1 MRRSCSSEHDA
12 GLHGEDAT
20 VVHVSCV
27 RVDDVVQSQSS
38 WDDDG
43 SKRSRMVLRTKRR
56 RRTRMTD
63 AGFSA
68 NRWPLLVTA
77 CLAGFR
83 CGRVPVSPS
92 AAFGFSVPAI
102 HHVKQPKN
110 SAFDSASEDYDNTC
124 LQLFSQDFE
133 RDDGG
138 SGGMSNEISGMA
150 ADQYQDQDQDGA
162 NESLRTGLDALISAQ
177 VDEDISREAI
187 GDKDNSTSGGGIRS
201 SSSSNGVASMAASTP
216 SDDDTQSTIVWDV
229 YVCQSKPCKERG
241 AGATLDAFVGLAPS
255 DYVQVHAAIIGKTRG
270 KGPIVRCLRRTPAGA
285 NNGKAESRDN
295 VDDDAQSNNESLLDA
310 FEVSNVDSVD
320 KVYRILTKHMGLDGK
335 VDSTACECLRWN
347 YQGNSHLERNEVT
360 QAIACYDK
368 AIGTGYTDQEG
379 VVLLMRS
386 TAYLKRSFQ
395 HQAEL
400 RKVVEELEVMVP
412 RPENLQALFV
422 TAKQNPMLARALH
435 EKVVRDSRLQEK
447 KFRALKFRHSLY
459 EFALLH
465 AAQESLRATQLL
477 PHYSKAW
484 VRAGDALAEL
494 RKLRE
499 AARYYERAM
508 ETDDGLVES
517 LMPVVE
523 RLRASQ
529 QFLDEAR
536 AMGWPEDTLRLALD
550 VSG

>member
-1 MRRSCSSEHDA
+1 MCRCCSSEHDA
-12 GLHGEDAT
+12 HGEDAT
-20 VVHVSCV
+20 VASMLTSCV
-27 RVDDVVQSQSS
+27 RVEVANDVVVPLPSS
-38 WDDDG
+38 ACHDG
-43 SKRSRMVLRTKRR
+43 HDGTKRR
-56 RRTRMTD
+56 RVSKTKRRRVKPILIPSHR
-63 AGFSA
+63 GP
-68 NRWPLLVTA
+68 WVVTA
-77 CLAGFR
+77 CLAGFL
-83 CGRVPVSPS
+83 CGAASPP
-92 AAFGFSVPAI
+92 AAFGFSPPMM
-102 HHVKQPKN
+102 HNVKQPKN
-110 SAFDSASEDYDNTC
+110 SAIASVDTC
-124 LQLFSQDFE
+124 RHLFSQDGESE
-133 RDDGG
+133 REVGG
-138 SGGMSNEISGMA
+138 GGGGDLSNENNGMA
-150 ADQYQDQDQDGA
+150 ADREQEQDDVS

-187 GDKDNSTSGGGIRS
+187 GDKDNGSGGRG
-201 SSSSNGVASMAASTP
+201 SSSNGVASMATSNQ
-216 SDDDTQSTIVWDV
+216 SDNGNKSTILWDV

-270 KGPIVRCLRRTPAGA
+270 RGPIVRCLRRTPVEESEET
-285 NNGKAESRDN
+285 AEPRDN
-295 VDDDAQSNNESLLDA
+295 GDDDTAPNESSLDA

-320 KVYRILTKHMGLDGK
+320 KVYRILTKHMHLDGK

-368 AIGTGYTDQEG
+368 AIGTGYADQEG

-422 TAKQNPMLARALH
+422 TAKENPILARALH
-435 EKVVRDSRLQEK
+435 EKVVQDSRLQEK

-465 AAQESLRATQLL
+465 AAQDSLRATQLL

-508 ETDDGLVES
+508 EIDDGLVES

>member
-1 MRRSCSSEHDA
+1 MVMNGGIGRTA
-12 GLHGEDAT
+12 
-20 VVHVSCV
+20 VV
-27 RVDDVVQSQSS
+27 
-38 WDDDG
+38 
-43 SKRSRMVLRTKRR
+43 RTNAKRR
-56 RRTRMTD
+56 RRMPVITRRTMRRRRRRINPTN
-63 AGFSA
+63 AFNG
-68 NRWPLLVTA
+68 RLLVA
-77 CLAGFR
+77 GCLAGLLL
-83 CGRVPVSPS
+83 CGAVLSAHAHVSPS
-92 AAFGFSVPAI
+92 AAFGFSPPL
-102 HHVKQPKN
+102 KTKN
-110 SAFDSASEDYDNTC
+110 SAVAPASAGYDTC
-124 LQLFSQDFE
+124 RLKLFSQDDDE
-133 RDDGG
+133 RDG
-138 SGGMSNEISGMA
+138 GMA
-150 ADQYQDQDQDGA
+150 ADEDQDGVA
-162 NESLRTGLDALISAQ
+162 NEMLRTGLDALISAQ

-187 GDKDNSTSGGGIRS
+187 GDKDTSASGGGSSRS
-201 SSSSNGVASMAASTP
+201 SNATSLPTSNRPA
-216 SDDDTQSTIVWDV
+216 DDDNESSAILWDV

-255 DYVQVHAAIIGKTRG
+255 DYVQVHAAIISKTRG
-270 KGPIVRCLRRTPAGA
+270 KGPIVRCLRRVPGSGNDDSNVSGSSA
-285 NNGKAESRDN
+285 NKDGDTAL
-295 VDDDAQSNNESLLDA
+295 VANESPLDA

-347 YQGNSHLERNEVT
+347 YQGNSHLERNEVA
-360 QAIACYDK
+360 QAIACYDR
-368 AIGTGYTDQEG
+368 AINTGYTDQEG

-412 RPENLQALFV
+412 RPENLQALFA
-422 TAKQNPMLARALH
+422 TAKQSPILARALH
-435 EKVVRDSRLQEK
+435 EKIVKDCRLHEK
-447 KFRALKFRHSLY
+447 HFRQIKFYHSLY
-459 EFALLH
+459 EYALLH
-465 AAQESLRATQLL
+465 AAQDSLRATQLL
-477 PHYSKAW
+477 PHYGKSW

-508 ETDDGLVES
+508 EIDDGLVES

>member
-1 MRRSCSSEHDA
+1 M
-12 GLHGEDAT
+12 AT
-20 VVHVSCV
+20 ST
-27 RVDDVVQSQSS
+27 QS
-38 WDDDG
+38 
-43 SKRSRMVLRTKRR
+43 
-56 RRTRMTD
+56 
-63 AGFSA
+63 
-68 NRWPLLVTA
+68 
-77 CLAGFR
+77 
-83 CGRVPVSPS
+83 
-92 AAFGFSVPAI
+92 
-102 HHVKQPKN
+102 
-110 SAFDSASEDYDNTC
+110 DN
-124 LQLFSQDFE
+124 
-133 RDDGG
+133 
-138 SGGMSNEISGMA
+138 
-150 ADQYQDQDQDGA
+150 
-162 NESLRTGLDALISAQ
+162 
-177 VDEDISREAI
+177 DE
-187 GDKDNSTSGGGIRS
+187 NSTIL
-201 SSSSNGVASMAASTP
+201 
-216 SDDDTQSTIVWDV
+216 WDV

-255 DYVQVHAAIIGKTRG
+255 DYVQVHAAVISKTRG
-270 KGPIVRCLRRTPAGA
+270 KGPIVRCLRRVDL
-285 NNGKAESRDN
+285 NNQETKDIYNAEQSDI
-295 VDDDAQSNNESLLDA
+295 VDDDITPTDGDDESPLEA

-347 YQGNSHLERNEVT
+347 YQGNSCLERNEVT

-368 AIGTGYTDQEG
+368 AIATGYTDQEG

-412 RPENLQALFV
+412 RPENLQALFA
-422 TAKQNPMLARALH
+422 TAKQNPILARALH
-435 EKVVRDSRLQEK
+435 EKVVKDSRLQEK

-465 AAQESLRATQLL
+465 AAQDSLRATQLL
-477 PHYSKAW
+477 PTFSKSW
-484 VRAGDALAEL
+484 IRAGDALAEL

-508 ETDDGLVES
+508 EIDDGLVES

-550 VSG
+550 VAG

>member
-1 MRRSCSSEHDA
+1 MAVGGDYCLPRWLSLRHTIATCGIWLLAADDTCASCE
-12 GLHGEDAT
+12 T
-20 VVHVSCV
+20 
-27 RVDDVVQSQSS
+27 
-38 WDDDG
+38 
-43 SKRSRMVLRTKRR
+43 
-56 RRTRMTD
+56 
-63 AGFSA
+63 
-68 NRWPLLVTA
+68 
-77 CLAGFR
+77 
-83 CGRVPVSPS
+83 
-92 AAFGFSVPAI
+92 
-102 HHVKQPKN
+102 KN
-110 SAFDSASEDYDNTC
+110 SAFDFASADYDNTC
-124 LQLFSQDFE
+124 RHLFSQEDANA
-133 RDDGG
+133 DGG
-138 SGGMSNEISGMA
+138 GGLSNENNGMA
-150 ADQYQDQDQDGA
+150 ADQDQDQDQGVA

-187 GDKDNSTSGGGIRS
+187 GDKDTSASGGGS
-201 SSSSNGVASMAASTP
+201 SGSNGVASMAPSTP
-216 SDDDTQSTIVWDV
+216 SDDDTKSTILWDV

-241 AGATLDAFVGLAPS
+241 AGAILDAFVGLAPS
-255 DYVQVHAAIIGKTRG
+255 DYGQVHAAIISKTRG

-422 TAKQNPMLARALH
+422 TAKQNPMLAWALH

-465 AAQESLRATQLL
+465 AAQDSLRATQLL

-523 RLRASQ
+523 RLRALQ
-529 QFLDEAR
+529 QFLDEVR
-536 AMGWPEDTLRLALD
+536 AMGWPEDTLWLALD